1 MVSMETVYK
10 FDIVATKDAVRD
22 AFDNA
27 GLILALREAAG
38 VIRTLSDELRQTRQE
53 YKNS

>member
-1 MVSMETVYK
+1 MIMKMTMVSMETVYK

-27 GLILALREAAG
+27 GLILAFKGKRPESSE
-38 VIRTLSDELRQTRQE
+38 R
-53 YKNS
+53 